1 MRLQSLEERFM
12 SSVTKSPWLSRFAA
26 ALVTVLSL
34 GAVTTLVAKPADARV
49 FVSVGVGAPAWGWGY
64 YPGYWYRPYRRP
76 YSGAYYPGWRWRQW
90 CYWHPYRCHW

>member
-1 MRLQSLEERFM
+1 M

-64 YPGYWYRPYRRP
+64 YYPGYWHRPYWRPYWRPYRHP
-76 YSGAYYPGWRWRQW
+76 YYRAYYPGWRGRRW